1 MSLDID
7 NNRQQKIL
15 EYCNKLV
22 MAFMACVCVNHS
34 HCCLI
39 KYKRF
44 LKLVG
49 SNFAASSQFRTL
61 EELIKD
67 PVHQLQYY
75 QVFEHHVLVY
85 PRSSTFICTVHR
97 GMGAL
102 CIQFRMCGSSLI
114 HWSISLPPRHTRLGG
129 ATNAVE

>member
-39 KYKRF
+39 KSKRF

-67 PVHQLQYY
+67 PVHQFCFCAPSEYLCSVYRARWW
-75 QVFEHHVLVY
+75 FAPHDVLSMSGV
-85 PRSSTFICTVHR
+85 
-97 GMGAL
+97 L
-102 CIQFRMCGSSLI
+102 
-114 HWSISLPPRHTRLGG
+114 
-129 ATNAVE
+129 